1 MPVGRAA
8 STIALSRMALVGL
21 AICWIPVER
30 AYAEPVLHPDL
41 TDCVGG
47 SEDVTYA
54 DLVRLVVPGTAGNEV
69 IDVRDIGGTEVEDLE
84 PASAA
89 APRLSAVPVRSG
101 GLDRMAV
108 LLNFGSGRDVVGL
121 AILALFDVSG
131 EPRLLDAANVASG
144 DGTSFLDPA
153 RLPVGIG
160 DDLLAIQSTHWN
172 SSQGYTTVPL
182 VLVRNDRLELVDSIF
197 AFDENLCAFERT
209 QRPELRH
216 EAGEPFSDIV
226 ASVTEETTPSGEDC
240 GNDAVPEAGTR
251 TITVRY
257 QWDAGAQRYIP
268 DSDAFDVL
276 ARESEGRF

>member
-41 TDCVGG
+41 ADRVDG

-101 GLDRMAV
+101 GW
-108 LLNFGSGRDVVGL
+108 
-121 AILALFDVSG
+121 
-131 EPRLLDAANVASG
+131 
-144 DGTSFLDPA
+144 
-153 RLPVGIG
+153 IG
-160 DDLLAIQSTHWN
+160 W
-172 SSQGYTTVPL
+172 P
-182 VLVRNDRLELVDSIF
+182 
-197 AFDENLCAFERT
+197 C
-209 QRPELRH
+209 
-216 EAGEPFSDIV
+216 
-226 ASVTEETTPSGEDC
+226 C
-240 GNDAVPEAGTR
+240 
-251 TITVRY
+251 
-257 QWDAGAQRYIP
+257 
-268 DSDAFDVL
+268 
-276 ARESEGRF
+276 